1 MSTKVCPKCGI
12 EKPITGFA
20 ARKERPNGLGI
31 RSKCKECSNK
41 ISQTHRDN
49 NPGYTR
55 ERNLKTLYGITHND
69 YLKMLEAQNGRCAIC
84 GTDTPGGKRAFHVDH
99 CHATGKV
106 RGLLCGNCNRGIGY
120 LKDSV
125 SNLSSAILYLNEHH
139 VNAAPSHKPDAN
151 WHRPSP
157 RCFPGHCKS

>member
-1 MSTKVCPKCGI
+1 MSNKVCPKCGI
-12 EKPITGFA
+12 EKPITAFA
-20 ARKERPNGLGI
+20 SRKDRPNGLGI

-41 ISQTHRDN
+41 ISQAYRDK

-69 YLKMLEAQNGRCAIC
+69 YLNMLEAQKGRCAIC
-84 GTDTPGGKRAFHVDH
+84 GTDTPGGKGTFHVDH
-99 CHATGKV
+99 CHLTGKV

-125 SNLSSAILYLNEHH
+125 SNLASAIFYLSNHYDYTTASYQSDVEW
-139 VNAAPSHKPDAN
+139 N
-151 WHRPSP
+151 RPSSG
-157 RCFPGHCKS
+157 RFT

>member
-1 MSTKVCPKCGI
+1 MSNKVCPKCGI
-12 EKPITGFA
+12 EKPITAFA
-20 ARKERPNGLGI
+20 SRKNRPNGLGV

-41 ISQTHRDN
+41 ISQTHRDK

-84 GTDTPGGKRAFHVDH
+84 GTETPGGKGTFHVDH
-99 CHATGKV
+99 CHSNGKV

-125 SNLSSAILYLNEHH
+125 LNLSAAVLYLNKNHDDTTSSSE
-139 VNAAPSHKPDAN
+139 SDAGGN
-151 WHRPSP
+151 RAGAS
-157 RCFPGHCKS
+157 CFS